1 MIEIIVYLIITIPVV
16 GWYYL
21 KWNNRNFEKLAARMP
36 GPPSYPIVG
45 TGLEFLGSAER
56 KENNLF
62 IKNKYNKPFMYIFFI
77 FIRGHEQNNLFPET
91 L

>member
-1 MIEIIVYLIITIPVV
+1 MIEIIAYLIVAILVV
-16 GWYYL
+16 LWFHF
-21 KWNNRNFEKLAARMP
+21 KWNNRKFEKLTARMP

-62 IKNKYNKPFMYIFFI
+62 IKNKYNKPFMYFF
-77 FIRGHEQNNLFPET
+77 
-91 L
+91 